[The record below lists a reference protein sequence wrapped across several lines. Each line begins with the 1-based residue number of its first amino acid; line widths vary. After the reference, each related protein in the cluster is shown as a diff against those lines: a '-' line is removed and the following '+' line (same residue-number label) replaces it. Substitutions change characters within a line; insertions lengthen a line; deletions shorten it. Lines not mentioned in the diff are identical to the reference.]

1 MLNDKIW
8 DFFTAFGMIF
18 RIHSQDCVLKLRI
31 IFDELALFCCM
42 KQFKKQFQ
50 GKIKIAFRQQ
60 FNIDFNNPRFLALEF
75 GFRRLFKNVVKQL
88 YLFYICFKFA
98 RLYEFVHFLAQPDF
112 CRLRFQIACI
122 Q

>member
-8 DFFTAFGMIF
+8 NFFTAFSMIF

-31 IFDELALFCCM
+31 IFDELTLFCCM

-50 GKIKIAFRQQ
+50 GKIKIAFWQQ
-60 FNIDFNNPRFLALEF
+60 FNIDFDNSRFLAFHLW
-75 GFRRLFKNVVKQL
+75 FRRLFKNVIKQL

-98 RLYEFVHFLAQPDF
+98 RLYEFVRFLAQPDF
-112 CRLRFQIACI
+112 CRLGFQIARI